1 MFDWTSCRNLYVVLL
16 AGLTLPEGKVH
27 SCLWALFLLFETER
41 TGAVIVMIIFQH
53 VDFERHQNLVR
64 RMAAIPATL
73 SYNSEVDSV
82 KMTSWHTSEGFCF
95 RDNQNGGNLHGQ
107 HLHVSFWGFSD
118 QDTSFEHGKVVPKGA
133 ATLVRRKCHCTCD
146 RIQWLF
152 NVLAKMGEMLKW
164 QRNTMKYEET
174 GSWYVIVS
182 FRDLFRWKWVIPSC
196 GFCGCRF
203 DLFRHREH
211 KLLWLTMRI
220 TRGVKICKSR
230 RAFDW
235 ATGQHDPY
243 TSSTYIDMPYMP
255 TISGLARRKAS
266 WGIFGC
272 SWLWL
277 QFGAQSDLNAGWTQD
292 GIWLW
297 LFLIFGIAKVT
308 RWITTHDHLCWS
320 HSKNPTKKSRVILS
334 FQPKNR
340 SAPFLDL
347 KLIDQTYPL
356 TYIHHHQGMGSMV
369 QIPGALVCMSTQFFV
384 PQFISISTSVI
395 WSHWWQHFDGYIA
408 SWSILPMLKSQ
419 VVTKSPLQIVKI
431 NHYLYHHMS
440 W

>member
-1 MFDWTSCRNLYVVLL
+1 LPVGIVLCFLKRNELVLLWQFSARWFWTSSKSCSQDGGYPSYPVLQL
-16 AGLTLPEGKVH
+16 GSCTVSKWRVDIHLKDFALETTKMVEICMVNICMFRSEASPTKTPLSNMARLFRKVRPPWWDE
-27 SCLWALFLLFETER
+27 SVIARVTEFNDCSMSLQR
-41 TGAVIVMIIFQH
+41 W
-53 VDFERHQNLVR
+53 
-64 RMAAIPATL
+64 
-73 SYNSEVDSV
+73 V
-82 KMTSWHTSEGFCF
+82 KCW
-95 RDNQNGGNLHGQ
+95 
-107 HLHVSFWGFSD
+107 
-118 QDTSFEHGKVVPKGA
+118 
-133 ATLVRRKCHCTCD
+133 
-146 RIQWLF
+146 
-152 NVLAKMGEMLKW
+152 KW

-182 FRDLFRWKWVIPSC
+182 FRDLFRWKWVILSC

-203 DLFRHREH
+203 DLFRPREH

-235 ATGQHDPY
+235 ATWQHDPY

-297 LFLIFGIAKVT
+297 LFLIFGIEKVT
-308 RWITTHDHLCWS
+308 RWLTTHDHLCWS
-320 HSKNPTKKSRVILS
+320 HSKNPTKKSRVMLS
-334 FQPKNR
+334 FQQKNR